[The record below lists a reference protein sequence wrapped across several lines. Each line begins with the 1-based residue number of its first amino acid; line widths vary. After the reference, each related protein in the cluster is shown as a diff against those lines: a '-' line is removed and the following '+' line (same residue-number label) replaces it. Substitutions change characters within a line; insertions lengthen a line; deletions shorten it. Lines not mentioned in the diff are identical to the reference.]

1 MGILDFFKR
10 TGKPITAEAVEAKAR
25 DVATEI
31 ATKELTIG
39 KLRADLPGQVL
50 DGDNLAALRIEHE
63 EREIRALQV
72 TKTELEAKAREL
84 RNFEAFYEEIS
95 RFEAAAENGRECATL
110 AKALIAAIIP
120 VAGAAGAVLAA
131 NAKFVSSIPI
141 TQSQPWESSGVNSLS
156 DLDRLVVFALEDPG
170 ALEGAIASTI
180 GLCVANAESLRERR
194 GNDEEPAPNP
204 GNGVSA
210 SA

>member
-50 DGDNLAALRIEHE
+50 DGDNLAAHRIEHE

-84 RNFEAFYEEIS
+84 RIFEAFSEEIS

-120 VAGAAGAVLAA
+120 VADAARAVLAA
-131 NAKFVSSIPI
+131 NAKFVSSIPM
-141 TQSQPWESSGVNSLS
+141 PRVNLGKAAEQLLS

-180 GLCVANAESLRERR
+180 GLCVVNAESVRERR
-194 GNDEEPAPNP
+194 GNNEEPAPKQAKV
-204 GNGVSA
+204 G
-210 SA
+210 